1 MTDEQREERICE
13 LGELMVLADSSH
25 RRLIYWREMQ
35 QLIAGR
41 SLAQVHRM
49 EQERG
54 LENRS

>member
-13 LGELMVLADSSH
+13 LGDLMVLADSPH
-25 RRLIYWREMQ
+25 RRLIYWQEMR

-41 SLAQVHRM
+41 SAVQVQRM

-54 LENRS
+54 LENRA